1 MHRRERRKEV
11 TRNSEENFSK
21 NATIGTILVV
31 DWAEIGVAQFFK
43 VPTTRN
49 LGISSLQLM
58 GLEPK
63 SGGPGL
69 VREKNKGNYS
79 VPTRISKYL
88 GT

>member
-1 MHRRERRKEV
+1 MGSTTCTDEKEGKKQPGIPRGERNLFK
-11 TRNSEENFSK
+11 
-21 NATIGTILVV
+21 ATIGTILEV

-63 SGGPGL
+63 SGGTFGRAL
-69 VREKNKGNYS
+69 
-79 VPTRISKYL
+79 
-88 GT
+88 

>member
-11 TRNSEENFSK
+11 TRNSEGRENFSK
-21 NATIGTILVV
+21 NATIGTILEV
-31 DWAEIGVAQFFK
+31 DWAEIGVDQFFK

-63 SGGPGL
+63 SGGTL
-69 VREKNKGNYS
+69 V
-79 VPTRISKYL
+79 L
-88 GT
+88 

>member
-1 MHRRERRKEV
+1 MHRRERR
-11 TRNSEENFSK
+11 EERSNQEFRGEREIFSK
-21 NATIGTILVV
+21 NATIGTILEV

-63 SGGPGL
+63 SGGTFGRAL
-69 VREKNKGNYS
+69 
-79 VPTRISKYL
+79 
-88 GT
+88 